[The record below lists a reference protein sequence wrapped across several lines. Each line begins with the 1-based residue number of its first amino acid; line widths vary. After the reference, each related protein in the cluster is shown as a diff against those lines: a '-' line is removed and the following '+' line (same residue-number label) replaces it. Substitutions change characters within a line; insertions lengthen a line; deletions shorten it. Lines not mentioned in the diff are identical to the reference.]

1 MSVNTI
7 ENARLFKP
15 TICNIDGEQKK
26 GKVLAVAT
34 WVDRQQV
41 CFLVEGLS
49 MGEWVP
55 VSALVDSET
64 VIQPQV
70 KQNEQKIHKKAQQE
84 AQQEAEQDVNYL
96 VKWIT
101 DVQQAVT
108 NKATKDI
115 ETTLYF
121 VTESQ
126 KFISQNIEAGGQ
138 AVGEAGQEALQ
149 FISLAFKGTEKAIAD
164 LVQPIIILWNGI
176 WVERIVE
183 GLIKVDA
190 EKAKKNVNKI
200 KEDHPD
206 RSPALIAQ
214 ILINEKAIWSTATG
228 LLNLVPGVGLLLD
241 FGTTTPLL
249 IQMVYEIAYAYG
261 EDIKNPEKSS
271 EILAILGLTLTADTL
286 PKLGLAFLLKNT
298 PTASWAVSP
307 FVNAMAFL
315 AVGYAACEYYEA
327 KKAMPSAA
335 SFAAEYQTLEVKVQ
349 AYIKELISEKSQI
362 QKVIDKALSVKEQ
375 LPAT

>member
-1 MSVNTI
+1 MD
-7 ENARLFKP
+7 R
-15 TICNIDGEQKK
+15 QKK

-34 WVDRQQV
+34 WVDKQEV
-41 CFLVEGLS
+41 CFCVEGVE
-49 MGEWVP
+49 MGKWVP
-55 VSALVDSET
+55 VSALVDLET

-70 KQNEQKIHKKAQQE
+70 KQNEQKNQKEAKQE
-84 AQQEAEQDVNYL
+84 AKQDINEL

-101 DVQQAVT
+101 DVQQAVN
-108 NKATKDI
+108 NKVTKDI
-115 ETTLYF
+115 ETTVYF

-126 KFISQNIEAGGQ
+126 KVISQNIEAGGQ
-138 AVGEAGQEALQ
+138 AVGDAGQQTLQ
-149 FISLAFKGTEKAIAD
+149 FISLTFKGTEKAIAD
-164 LVQPIIILWNGI
+164 LVQPIINMWNRH
-176 WVERIVE
+176 WLDRIVE
-183 GLIKVDA
+183 LLKKIDV
-190 EKAKKNVNKI
+190 ENAKKSVTKT

-206 RSPALIAQ
+206 SSPALIAQ
-214 ILINEKAIWSTATG
+214 ELINEKAIWSTATG
-228 LLNLVPGVGLLLD
+228 FLNLVPGVGLLLD

-249 IQMVYEIAYAYG
+249 IQMVYEISYAYG

-298 PTASWAVSP
+298 PTVSWAVSP

-335 SFAAEYQTLEVKVQ
+335 TFAAEYQTLEVKVQ
-349 AYIKELISEKSQI
+349 AYVKELISEKLQI
-362 QKVIDKALSVKEQ
+362 QQVIDKALSVKEQ